1 MRAAR
6 AYQAVSQ
13 HTAVMGANTIDLVL
27 LLYEKLLERIRQAKD
42 CMVLGDIAGR
52 GRATGL
58 AIEIIEKGM
67 IGALDMAQGGDLAI
81 RLRSQYEFWMLQ
93 LLRFNLDADAKI
105 LEAIEAQIRTVR
117 SGWEEIKLAPTKAV
131 EKSPY

>member
-13 HTAVMGANTIDLVL
+13 HTAVMGANTLELVL
-27 LLYEKLLERIRQAKD
+27 LLYEKLLERIRQARE
-42 CMVLGDIAGR
+42 CLESSDIAGR

-67 IGALDMAQGGDLAI
+67 IGSLDMQQGGDLAV
-81 RLRSQYEFWMLQ
+81 RLREQYEFWMIQ
-93 LLRFNLDADAKI
+93 LLKFNLEADLKA
-105 LEAIEAQIRTVR
+105 LEAVEAQIRTVR
-117 SGWEEIKLAPTKAV
+117 SGWEELKLAGLKPAMKAHN
-131 EKSPY
+131 